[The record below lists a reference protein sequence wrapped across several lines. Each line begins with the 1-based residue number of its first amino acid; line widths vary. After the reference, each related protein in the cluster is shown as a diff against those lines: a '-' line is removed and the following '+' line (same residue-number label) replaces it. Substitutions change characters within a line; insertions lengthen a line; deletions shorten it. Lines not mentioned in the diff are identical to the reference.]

1 MHTIPP
7 KPPTT
12 LRILHTSD
20 WHIGKRLF
28 NHTRYD
34 EFEAFLDWLH
44 TAISTH
50 DVDALIVAGD
60 IFDTAT
66 PSNKAQEL
74 YYEFLGKVAK
84 SPCQHVIIT
93 AGNHDS
99 PTFLDAPKAILKTL
113 NVQVVGQAT
122 ADIHDEILLLKD
134 NLKDNLDIVRAIV
147 LAVPYL
153 RDKDVR
159 TGGSFEL
166 TGQRDTETAQGIAKH
181 YQSLAD
187 HAIALRDEY
196 QASPNQPPIPIIAT
210 GHLFSAGASVS
221 SDDDGM
227 RKETFVGTLGQLPA
241 SIFADDINYVALGH
255 IHASQTV
262 AGQDRIRYC
271 GSPIAMGF
279 GEIGKDKQVLIVDF
293 DPATENTPHIH
304 ALTVPVF
311 TKLVRLQ
318 GDTDSIKHALRPLIA
333 ENQTIY
339 AEIIYDG
346 QALEPNFA
354 KDIKAF
360 LTDTNVLPLNIQNN
374 TQRRH
379 VLQSTHHGENLKQLT
394 TMDVFERLLDR
405 RAVSDDEKDE
415 LKVAYQHI
423 IQAIHEQDVQADW
436 RRMAWFACHLT
447 YFIRLILTQLILK
460 SFYQFILPFIHPKHH
475 ENTFF
480 II

>member
-1 MHTIPP
+1 MHTIPL
-7 KPPTT
+7 KSPTA

-34 EFEAFLDWLH
+34 EFEAFLNWLH
-44 TAISTH
+44 NAISTH

-84 SPCQHVIIT
+84 SSCQHVIIT

-122 ADIHDEILLLKD
+122 TDIHDEILLLKD
-134 NLKDNLDIVRAIV
+134 NLKDNLKGDPKGNPEDKSNIVRAIV

-166 TGQRDTETAQGIAKH
+166 TGQRDSETAQGIAKH

-187 HAIALRDEY
+187 HAIALKDKH
-196 QASPNQPPIPIIAT
+196 QANPNQPPIPIIAT
-210 GHLFSAGASVS
+210 GHLFSAGASMS

-255 IHASQTV
+255 IHAPQKV

-279 GEIGKDKQVLIVDF
+279 GEIGKDKEVLIVDF
-293 DPATENTPHIH
+293 NPVTANTPHIH

-360 LTDTNVLPLNIQNN
+360 LADTHVLPLNIQNN

-423 IQAIHEQDVQADW
+423 IQAIREQDVQA
-436 RRMAWFACHLT
+436 
-447 YFIRLILTQLILK
+447 
-460 SFYQFILPFIHPKHH
+460 
-475 ENTFF
+475 E
-480 II
+480 

>member
-84 SPCQHVIIT
+84 SPCQHIIIT

-423 IQAIHEQDVQADW
+423 IQAIHEQDVQAD
-436 RRMAWFACHLT
+436 
-447 YFIRLILTQLILK
+447 
-460 SFYQFILPFIHPKHH
+460 
-475 ENTFF
+475 
-480 II
+480 

>member
-262 AGQDRIRYC
+262 AGQERIRFC
-271 GSPIAMGF
+271 GSPIALGF

-293 DPATENTPHIH
+293 DPATENAPHIH

-423 IQAIHEQDVQADW
+423 IQAIHEQDVQAD
-436 RRMAWFACHLT
+436 
-447 YFIRLILTQLILK
+447 
-460 SFYQFILPFIHPKHH
+460 
-475 ENTFF
+475 
-480 II
+480 

>member
-7 KPPTT
+7 KPPTA
-12 LRILHTSD
+12 LRVLHTSD

-28 NHTRYD
+28 NHARYD
-34 EFEAFLDWLH
+34 EFEAFLNWLH
-44 TAISTH
+44 VAISTH
-50 DVDALIVAGD
+50 NVDVLIVAGD

-74 YYEFLGKVAK
+74 YYEFLGKIAK

-113 NVQVVGQAT
+113 RVQVVGQAT

-134 NLKDNLDIVRAIV
+134 KPQDDPKDSFDIVHAIV

-166 TGQRDTETAQGIAKH
+166 IGQRDTETAKGIAKH
-181 YQSLAD
+181 YQILTD
-187 HAIALRDEY
+187 HAIALRDEH
-196 QASPNQPPIPIIAT
+196 QANPSQPPIPIIAT
-210 GHLFSAGASVS
+210 GHLFSAGVSVS

-241 SIFADDINYVALGH
+241 DIFADDINYVALGH
-255 IHASQTV
+255 IHAPQNV

-293 DPATENTPHIH
+293 DPATANTPHIY
-304 ALTVPVF
+304 ALAVPVF

-318 GDTDSIKHALRPLIA
+318 GDTDSIKHALRALIA

-360 LTDTNVLPLNIQNN
+360 LTDTNILPLNIQNN

-379 VLQSTHHGENLKQLT
+379 ILQSISHGENLKKLT

-405 RAVSDDEKDE
+405 RAVSDDEKDG

-423 IQAIHEQDVQADW
+423 ILAIHEQDVQADW
-436 RRMAWFACHLT
+436 
-447 YFIRLILTQLILK
+447 
-460 SFYQFILPFIHPKHH
+460 
-475 ENTFF
+475 
-480 II
+480 

>member
-7 KPPTT
+7 KSPTA

-34 EFEAFLDWLH
+34 EFEAFLNWLH

-74 YYEFLGKVAK
+74 YYDFLGKVAK

-134 NLKDNLDIVRAIV
+134 KPQDDLKNNLKDKSQDNPKDDSKINSDIVRAIV

-166 TGQRDTETAQGIAKH
+166 TGQRDSETAQGIAKH

-187 HAIALRDEY
+187 HAIALRDKH

-241 SIFADDINYVALGH
+241 SIFANDINYVALGH
-255 IHASQTV
+255 IHAPQKV
-262 AGQDRIRYC
+262 AGQDRICYC

-279 GEIGKDKQVLIVDF
+279 GEIGKDKEVLIVDF
-293 DPATENTPHIH
+293 DPVTANTPHIH

-360 LTDTNVLPLNIQNN
+360 LTDTKVLPLNIQNN

-405 RAVSDDEKDE
+405 RAVSNDEKDE

-423 IQAIHEQDVQADW
+423 IQAIHEQDVQAD
-436 RRMAWFACHLT
+436 
-447 YFIRLILTQLILK
+447 
-460 SFYQFILPFIHPKHH
+460 
-475 ENTFF
+475 
-480 II
+480 

>member
-255 IHASQTV
+255 IHAPQTV

-423 IQAIHEQDVQADW
+423 IQAIHEQDVQAD
-436 RRMAWFACHLT
+436 
-447 YFIRLILTQLILK
+447 
-460 SFYQFILPFIHPKHH
+460 
-475 ENTFF
+475 
-480 II
+480 